1 MAMQTINTQSNPR
14 QHTTDFHISQEVY
27 ISLGTLFIWQDVA
40 QPTHKT
46 PHSDVI
52 YLILVHVTDGGGVEG
67 RKAGHLR

>member
-14 QHTTDFHISQEVY
+14 QHTTDFHLSQEVY

-52 YLILVHVTDGGGVEG
+52 YLILVLVTDGGGVG
-67 RKAGHLR
+67 GSKAGHLR